1 MPTAHIL
8 MHVPVEGPGRLGSLL
23 TGRGF
28 TLREW
33 HLFANVALPTPQPGD
48 LLLVMGGP
56 MGVGERSDPRYP
68 FLEPE
73 IALIRRC
80 LDQGNAVL
88 GICLGSQLLAHAAGA
103 TVHPNIRPGPNGQ
116 PQPAREVGWAP
127 VAFHGVDHRP
137 ELHGLHRWEWLLH
150 WHGDTFTLPPGAV
163 LLASTPITP
172 HQAFRLERAIGLQF
186 HPEVDATTIATWL
199 RLDRAYAEL
208 ASGSDAVDHITAD
221 TARLMTAA
229 QPAADRLLGNCLD
242 VLLAPRT

>member
-1 MPTAHIL
+1 MATAHVL
-8 MHVPVEGPGRLGSLL
+8 MHVAAEGPGRLADLL
-23 TGRGF
+23 TARGL

-33 HLFANVALPTPQPGD
+33 HLFAALDLPTPQVGD

-56 MGVGERSDPRYP
+56 MGVGERNDPRFP

-80 LDQGNAVL
+80 IDQGIAVL

-127 VAFHGVDHRP
+127 VAFHDVDHRP
-137 ELHGLHRWEWLLH
+137 ELRDLHRWEWMLH
-150 WHGDTFTLPPGAV
+150 WHGDTFTLPAGAV
-163 LLASTPITP
+163 LLASTPVTP

-186 HPEVDATTIATWL
+186 HPEADAATIANWL
-199 RLDRAYAEL
+199 RLDRDYAEL
-208 ASGSDAVDHITAD
+208 ASGPDAVDHITAD
-221 TARLMTAA
+221 TARLLAA
-229 QPAADRLLGNCLD
+229 ARPAADRLLDNCLD
-242 VLLAPRT
+242 VLLRP